1 MLLGLQL
8 VLPAGTPPAQ
18 APGLAARRLRPVTVA
33 PLADFAAIL
42 AAPLFAPDRH
52 PGASAS
58 LTDTGGGS
66 LAGYAALGA
75 ASGRAVATAVMAV
88 PGGGVKTVRRGDDL
102 EGWRLVAID
111 RTRVIFERKGAR
123 HALIIGAPP
132 ESGQT
137 PAGDTETQGPAQ

>member
-1 MLLGLQL
+1 
-8 VLPAGTPPAQ
+8 
-18 APGLAARRLRPVTVA
+18 
-33 PLADFAAIL
+33 
-42 AAPLFAPDRH
+42 
-52 PGASAS
+52 
-58 LTDTGGGS
+58 
-66 LAGYAALGA
+66 
-75 ASGRAVATAVMAV
+75 MAV